1 MTSEQLLTI
10 TKMLNQVDPVSIRE
24 DEGGTTRWILDL
36 GASKEIEIYASGAQF
51 WCQNGKQHREDGPA
65 VIYADGAQRWY
76 QNDKRHRA
84 AGPAVINANGTQF
97 WWLNGEP
104 LSEAEYARR
113 TNKTT

>member
-1 MTSEQLLTI
+1 MTPEQLLVI
-10 TKMLNQVDPVSIRE
+10 TKLLNQVDPVSMWE
-24 DEGGTTRWILDL
+24 DEDSNCWTLDL
-36 GASKEIEIYASGAQF
+36 GTGKEIEIWADGTQS
-51 WCQNGKQHREDGPA
+51 WWLNGKQHREDGPA